1 METMRVEE
9 SAIWCAGVAR
19 TSQTNAIDSLTSGR
33 LNGGR
38 HNSNKGNFDMKFGL
52 APTTVLIAALSATTV
67 SAETLRLLT
76 WGGYAPDDVIAL
88 FEAETGHTVEVT
100 TSNNEEMI
108 AKLRAT
114 NGGGFDLAQP
124 SQDRIASAQEEFGI
138 YKPIDM
144 ARVDAAQFIPSML
157 AATATNTTFEGEVF
171 GLPHV
176 WGTSGLVVNTAEA
189 GQVTDYTDLCDDSV
203 AGSVSYRLKRPTL
216 IGFAY
221 SMGLDPFAAYADPE
235 AYQGI
240 LDQVEEMLIACKPNV
255 KTYWDGGD
263 EIKNLLRSGEVVAAM
278 AWDTGGWQ
286 LNEDNADITFV
297 APESGA
303 LGWIDT
309 FVLPARGRAD
319 DAAYDWINFVMRP
332 DIAAMITN
340 TAGNF
345 TAAAGGDAGVTA
357 DLQARYQASF
367 DQAAIDN
374 IKWYPPVPAGLEAME
389 GATLDRIN
397 AAN

>member
-1 METMRVEE
+1 
-9 SAIWCAGVAR
+9 
-19 TSQTNAIDSLTSGR
+19 
-33 LNGGR
+33 
-38 HNSNKGNFDMKFGL
+38 MKLGL
-52 APTTVLIAALSATTV
+52 ASTTVLVAALSTTSL
-67 SAETLRLLT
+67 SADTLRLLT
-76 WGGYAPDDVIAL
+76 WGGYAPEDVIAL

-138 YKPIDM
+138 YKPLDM
-144 ARVDAAQFIPSML
+144 TMVDAAQFIPSML
-157 AATATNTTFEGEVF
+157 DATATNTTYEGEVY

-189 GQVTDYTDLCDDSV
+189 GQVTDYTDLCDESV

-221 SMGLDPFAAYADPE
+221 AMGLDPFAAYSDAD

-240 LDQVEEMLIACKPNV
+240 LDEVEAALIECKPNV

-286 LNEDNADITFV
+286 LNADNADITFV
-297 APESGA
+297 APEAGA

-319 DAAYDWINFVMRP
+319 EAAYDWINFVMRP
-332 DIAAMITN
+332 EIASMITN

-345 TAAAGGDAGVTA
+345 TAAVDGDAEVSA
-357 DLQARYQASF
+357 ELKARYQGSF

-374 IKWYPPVPAGLEAME
+374 IKWYPPVPAGLEALE

-397 AAN
+397 ASN

>member
-1 METMRVEE
+1 MKYPMLASVVAI
-9 SAIWCAGVAR
+9 SA
-19 TSQTNAIDSLTSGR
+19 
-33 LNGGR
+33 
-38 HNSNKGNFDMKFGL
+38 M
-52 APTTVLIAALSATTV
+52 TTQMAHAD
-67 SAETLRLLT
+67 TLRLLT
-76 WGGYAPDDVIAL
+76 WGGYAPEDVIAM

-124 SQDRIASAQEEFGI
+124 SQDRITSAQEEFGI

-144 ARVDAAQFIPSML
+144 SKIEADLFIPSML
-157 AATATNTTFEGEVF
+157 AATAENSTYEGEVY

-176 WGTSGLVVNTAEA
+176 WGTSGLVVNTAMA
-189 GQVTDYTDLCDDSV
+189 GEVTDYTDLCEASV
-203 AGSVSYRLKRPTL
+203 AGKVSYRLRRPTL

-221 SMGLDPFAAYADPE
+221 SMGLDPFAAYSDTA
-235 AYQGI
+235 AYQEI
-240 LDQVEEMLIACKPNV
+240 LDAVEAKLTECKPNV
-255 KTYWDGGD
+255 KTYWEGGD
-263 EIKNLLRSGEVVAAM
+263 EIQNLLRSGEVVASM

-286 LNEDNADITFV
+286 LNADNPDITFV
-297 APESGA
+297 APEAGA

-319 DAAYDWINFVMRP
+319 DAANDWINFVMRP
-332 DIAAMITN
+332 DIASMITN
-340 TAGNF
+340 NAGNF
-345 TAAAGGDAGVTA
+345 TAAVDGDADVSA
-357 DLQARYQASF
+357 ELKARYQGSF

-374 IKWYPPVPAGLEAME
+374 IKWYPPVPAGLETLE

>member
-1 METMRVEE
+1 
-9 SAIWCAGVAR
+9 
-19 TSQTNAIDSLTSGR
+19 
-33 LNGGR
+33 
-38 HNSNKGNFDMKFGL
+38 MKITIVSTLL
-52 APTTVLIAALSATTV
+52 AATVLSAP
-67 SAETLRLLT
+67 SAHAETLRLLT
-76 WGGYAPDDVIAL
+76 WGGYAPEDVIAK

-124 SQDRIASAQEEFGI
+124 SQDRITSAQEEFGI
-138 YKPIDM
+138 YKPMDM
-144 ARVDAAQFIPSML
+144 SKVNTELFIPSML
-157 AATATNTTFEGEVF
+157 AATAGNTTYEGEVY

-176 WGTSGLVVNTAEA
+176 WGTSGLVVNTAMA
-189 GQVTDYTDLCDDSV
+189 GDVQDYTDLCDASV
-203 AGSVSYRLKRPTL
+203 AGKVSYRLKRPTL

-221 SMGLDPFAAYADPE
+221 SMGLDPFAAYNDTAK
-235 AYQGI
+235 YQDI
-240 LDQVEEMLIACKPNV
+240 LNQVEAKLTECKPNV
-255 KTYWDGGD
+255 KTYWGGGD
-263 EIKNLLRSGEVVAAM
+263 EIKNLLRSGEVVASM

-286 LNEDNADITFV
+286 LNADNPDITFV

-345 TAAAGGDAGVTA
+345 TAAVDGDAGVSA
-357 DLQARYQASF
+357 DLKARYQGSF
-367 DQAAIDN
+367 DQTAIDN
-374 IKWYPPVPAGLEAME
+374 IKWYPPVPAGLETLE

>member
-1 METMRVEE
+1 
-9 SAIWCAGVAR
+9 
-19 TSQTNAIDSLTSGR
+19 
-33 LNGGR
+33 
-38 HNSNKGNFDMKFGL
+38 MKTGL
-52 APTTVLIAALSATTV
+52 VSTTILIAALSATTV
-67 SAETLRLLT
+67 SADTLRLLT
-76 WGGYAPDDVIAL
+76 WGGYAPDDVIAM
-88 FEAETGHTVEVT
+88 FEEESGHTVEVT

-144 ARVDAAQFIPSML
+144 SRVDAAQFIPSML
-157 AATATNTTFEGEVF
+157 AATATNTTYEGEVF

-189 GQVTDYTDLCDDSV
+189 GQVVDYTDLCDASV
-203 AGSVSYRLKRPTL
+203 AGNVSYRLKRPTL

-221 SMGLDPFAAYADPE
+221 AMGLDPFGAYSDLE

-240 LDQVEEMLIACKPNV
+240 LGQVEEALVACKPNV

-286 LNEDNADITFV
+286 LNADNADITFV
-297 APESGA
+297 APASGA

-309 FVLPARGRAD
+309 FVLPSRGRAD

-332 DIAAMITN
+332 EIAAMITN
-340 TAGNF
+340 SAGNF
-345 TAAAGGDAGVTA
+345 TAAVDGDAGVSA
-357 DLQARYQASF
+357 DLKARYQASF

-374 IKWYPPVPAGLEAME
+374 IKWYPPVPAGLEALE

>member
-1 METMRVEE
+1 
-9 SAIWCAGVAR
+9 
-19 TSQTNAIDSLTSGR
+19 
-33 LNGGR
+33 
-38 HNSNKGNFDMKFGL
+38 MKFSLVSSIAVIATL
-52 APTTVLIAALSATTV
+52 AAHGVQ
-67 SAETLRLLT
+67 AETLRLLT
-76 WGGYAPDDVIAL
+76 WGGYAPEDVIAL

-144 ARVDAAQFIPSML
+144 SRINADQFIPSML
-157 AATATNTTFEGEVF
+157 AATAANSTYEDEVY

-176 WGTSGLVVNTAEA
+176 WGTSGLVINTAMA
-189 GQVTDYTDLCDDSV
+189 GDVADYVDLCNDSV
-203 AGSVSYRLKRPTL
+203 AGKVSYRLKRPTL
-216 IGFAY
+216 IGFAF

-235 AYQGI
+235 AYQEI
-240 LDQVEEMLIACKPNV
+240 LDQVEAKLTECKPNV

-263 EIKNLLRSGEVVAAM
+263 EIQNLLRSGEVVASM

-286 LNEDNADITFV
+286 LNADNPDITFV
-297 APESGA
+297 APEAGA

-332 DIAAMITN
+332 DIASMITN

-345 TAAAGGDAGVTA
+345 TAAVGGDAGVSA
-357 DLQARYQASF
+357 DLKARYQGSF

-374 IKWYPPVPAGLEAME
+374 IKWYPPVPAGLETME

>member
-1 METMRVEE
+1 MSRIG
-9 SAIWCAGVAR
+9 ACR
-19 TSQTNAIDSLTSGR
+19 KRYTNKDYRLTTNRCPQGEQQLR
-33 LNGGR
+33 NG
-38 HNSNKGNFDMKFGL
+38 SFAMKFGL
-52 APTTVLIAALSATTV
+52 ISTTALVAVLAATSV

-76 WGGYAPDDVIAL
+76 WGGYAPEDVIEI

-124 SQDRIASAQEEFGI
+124 SQDRITSAQEEFGI

-144 ARVDAAQFIPSML
+144 SRVEAAQFIPSML
-157 AATATNTTFEGEVF
+157 GATAENTTFDGEVY

-176 WGTSGLVVNTAEA
+176 WGTSGLIVNTAEA
-189 GQVTDYTDLCDDSV
+189 GQVTDYLDLCDESV
-203 AGSVSYRLKRPTL
+203 AGNVSYRTARPTL

-221 SMGLDPFAAYADPE
+221 SMGLDPFAAYGDVE
-235 AYQGI
+235 AYQSI
-240 LDQVEEMLIACKPNV
+240 LDQVEETLIECKPNV
-255 KTYWDGGD
+255 KTYWSGGD
-263 EIKNLLRSGEVVAAM
+263 EIQNLLRSGEVVAAM

-286 LNEDNADITFV
+286 LNADNADITFV
-297 APESGA
+297 APTSGA

-309 FVLPARGRAD
+309 FVLPSRGRAD

-340 TAGNF
+340 SAGNF
-345 TAAAGGDAGVTA
+345 TAAVDGSEGVSA
-357 DLQARYQASF
+357 DLKDRYQASF
-367 DQAAIDN
+367 DQSAVDN